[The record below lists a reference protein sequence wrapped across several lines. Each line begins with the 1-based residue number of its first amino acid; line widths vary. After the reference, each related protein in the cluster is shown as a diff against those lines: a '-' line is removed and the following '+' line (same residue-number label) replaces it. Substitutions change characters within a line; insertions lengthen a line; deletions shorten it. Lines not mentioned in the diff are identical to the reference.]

1 MPNQTPLLD
10 HFHHMLAIAINK
22 LTKARRDKNPKTIK
36 NAEIDLALW
45 QGRIKEAELSP
56 TQE

>member
-1 MPNQTPLLD
+1 
-10 HFHHMLAIAINK
+10 MLAIAINK